1 VQRHRI
7 ALLALL
13 SAAGSQGVPR
23 ERLLGYLWPESPE
36 SRARR
41 LLSESVYV
49 LRKALGAELV
59 NSDGDVLCLSRDRL
73 RVDVLDFE
81 AAVGRG
87 DPARA
92 VELYAGPF
100 LDGFYLEQAVELE
113 RWIERERSRL
123 AGLYL
128 QALRDLAREAAG
140 RREWGAA
147 VAWWRRAAA
156 QEPTNSGIARELMLG
171 LEAAG
176 DVAGAV
182 LHARVHARLLGEELG
197 MEADPAVERL
207 AEEIQGRRTAAADRE
222 DPERRPLPDDE
233 APPVG
238 ASPPAPAPAAV
249 EAMVDAVP
257 RNVPPSRVGGRR
269 GRRSAAVVVSLLAL
283 LALAGLYSA
292 GRPGRAEPEPPEA
305 ANTRL
310 VVLPF
315 VVRGAPELN
324 DLGQGVMELLSAQVD
339 ELGTLRPVSP
349 RTVLAGLEER
359 PASGP
364 VDDAADEAVATRLQA
379 RYYIVGEVVAVA
391 SRLRLVAALHEVG
404 SPRPLATAAVDG
416 TVDDIFV
423 SVDRLGIELLTRA
436 DRSPSGRL
444 ARVAGVTTT
453 SLPAFRAFLRGENAL
468 HNRSRVAA
476 IDALE
481 EAVREDST
489 FALAHYRLS
498 VVAEAAIRPE
508 LAEKAADAAFRHR
521 GRLPGRYRRL
531 VEASHAWRRGDV
543 ETAERM
549 HGELVATYPD
559 EVEAWSGLGE
569 VLFHA
574 NPLRGRGLA
583 ESRTAWERVL
593 ALEPDHLAALNHLV
607 RIAAMQ
613 GDAERTVRLA
623 TRIQQEDPGSAQAL
637 EARVLGSLARGAAG
651 GHRDLPDDLGAARPA
666 SLLYLAWMTA
676 GLMQDPASA
685 LRLTEPLRDPA
696 RPADVRASGL
706 ILQAYLEAA
715 QGRWRAANSL
725 LAEADRLEPAAA
737 LHARAIL
744 ATLPHSPVPAAELE
758 RIRGDLLYRP
768 AHATPGAISA
778 GPSGYVNEDF
788 YPVLRYYL
796 LGRIEARLGH
806 RGAALSHADTLQ
818 ELGVGSH
825 SVPVGSVLAAG
836 LRGRVRGDGEKAPI
850 YGSRF
855 PSPLSGISYQFANR
869 SPVLSQADERYHH
882 ARALEEAGRAQ
893 EALAWYGTIAEGA
906 RFDFVYLAP
915 AHLRQAEI
923 YEKLGKKGEAL
934 HHYGEFLR
942 LWERSDPELRP
953 LVLHA
958 ARRRAAL
965 LRA

>member
-1 VQRHRI
+1 MQRHRI

-13 SAAGSQGVPR
+13 SAAGPQGVPR

-36 SRARR
+36 SRGRR

-49 LRKALGAELV
+49 LRKALGAEQV
-59 NSDGDVLCLSRDRL
+59 NSDGDVLCLFRDRL
-73 RVDVLDFE
+73 RVDVVDFE

-128 QALRDLAREAAG
+128 QALQDLAREAAG
-140 RREWGAA
+140 RREWSAA

-156 QEPTNSGIARELMLG
+156 QEPTNSEIARELMLG

-176 DVAGAV
+176 DSAGAV
-182 LHARVHARLLGEELG
+182 LHARVHARLLAEELG
-197 MEADPAVERL
+197 MEADPAVARL
-207 AEEIQGRRTAAADRE
+207 AEEIQGRRTAGADRE
-222 DPERRPLPDDE
+222 DPERRPLPDD
-233 APPVG
+233 
-238 ASPPAPAPAAV
+238 APATVASAPMRPATAAA
-249 EAMVDAVP
+249 EGGAVP
-257 RNVPPSRVGGRR
+257 RDEPPSRVERRR
-269 GRRSAAVVVSLLAL
+269 GRRSTAVLVSLFAL
-283 LALAGLYSA
+283 LALAGLYSSGRA
-292 GRPGRAEPEPPEA
+292 GRATPEPAEA

-349 RTVLAGLEER
+349 RAVLAGLEGR

-364 VDDAADEAVATRLQA
+364 VDDAADAAVATRLQA

-468 HNRSRVAA
+468 RNHSRVAA

-531 VEASHAWRRGDV
+531 VEASHAWRQGDV

-593 ALEPDHLAALNHLV
+593 ALDPDHLAALNHLV

-613 GDAERTVRLA
+613 GDTERTVRLA
-623 TRIQQEDPGSAQAL
+623 NRIQQKDPGSAQAL
-637 EARVLGSLARGAAG
+637 EARVLGFLARGAPG

-685 LRLTEPLRDPA
+685 LRLTEPLRDAA

-744 ATLPHSPVPAAELE
+744 ATLPHSPVPTAELE
-758 RIRGDLLYRP
+758 RIRSDLLYRP

-818 ELGVGSH
+818 DLGVGSH
-825 SVPVGSVLAAG
+825 PVPVGSVLAAG
-836 LRGRVRGDGEKAPI
+836 VRGRVHGDGEEVPI

-882 ARALEEAGRAQ
+882 ARALEEAGRTQ

-923 YEKLGKKGEAL
+923 YEKLGKKSEAL

-942 LWERSDPELRP
+942 LWERCDPELRP

-965 LRA
+965 LRS